1 MKTTELITV
10 LSNYLASHGDL
21 DVQIESSHGEYSP
34 CEIRWAKPVM
44 EEGIPMMLLAS
55 DEADDGLRFALSN
68 AKPSK

>member
-1 MKTTELITV
+1 MTTSELIMV

-21 DVQIESSHGEYSP
+21 EVQIESSHGEYSP
-34 CEIRWAKPVM
+34 CEIRWAKPVI
-44 EEGIPMMLLAS
+44 EEGMPMMLLAS